1 MMHPDCTAMLVATT
15 YPELAAPGSSGATD
29 F

>member
-1 MMHPDCTAMLVATT
+1 MTPRDFTALVVATP